1 MISDGTVLDRALYR
15 ISCNECGYGF
25 HRDALEASDIAGFY
39 SDGYDLGLRNRS
51 AEMSRANDYADQII
65 DFLGGQDVNSL
76 IEFGC
81 GTGSLLSILKDRLKL
96 GHAVGVE
103 PSPQLA
109 ETAKAENEARLT
121 ICRAFAEDYQVE
133 PPRSFDI
140 CLSVNVAEHSLSP
153 EDFLHACR
161 NAIRPGGSVLVICPD
176 GETPISELLFFDH
189 VSSFTGEALA
199 AFAERAQL
207 SLVNSKALTGN
218 LSGFRIHLLK
228 DRVEARSR
236 IPDNSCLTSKRIEFL
251 HNWASLESSLSSM
264 LAPGNYAV
272 FGVGEFADLL
282 AAYAPSLIDGASYF
296 VIDIPGS
303 ETYNGKPIVATETFV
318 SDSSSGLLLA
328 AVNERAWP
336 QVQER
341 LLLRNIEIIHPNDTF
356 SGRAEQ

>member
-1 MISDGTVLDRALYR
+1 MISDGTVLGRALHR
-15 ISCNECGYGF
+15 MSCNECGYAF
-25 HRDALEASDIAGFY
+25 HRDELDASDIAGFY
-39 SDGYDLGLRNRS
+39 SDGYNLGLRNRS
-51 AEMSRANDYADQII
+51 AEMARASDYADQII

-81 GTGSLLSILKDRLKL
+81 GTASLLSILKDRLKL
-96 GHAVGVE
+96 RHAVGVE
-103 PSPQLA
+103 PSTQLA
-109 ETAKAENEARLT
+109 ETARAENEARLT

-161 NAIRPGGSVLVICPD
+161 NATRPGGSVLVICPD
-176 GETPISELLFFDH
+176 GETPISELLFYDH

-207 SLVNSKALTGN
+207 SLVSSKSLTGD

-228 DRVEARSR
+228 DGVETRSS
-236 IPDNSCLTSKRIEFL
+236 IPDNSWLTSKRIEFL
-251 HNWASLESSLSSM
+251 RNWAGLETSLSSM
-264 LAPGNYAV
+264 LAPGTYAV

-282 AAYAPSLIDGASYF
+282 AAYAPSLIDGASCF
-296 VIDIPGS
+296 VIDVPGS
-303 ETYNGKPIVATETFV
+303 ESYNGKPIVATETFL

-328 AVNERAWP
+328 AVNDRAWP
-336 QVQER
+336 RLKER
-341 LLLRNIEIIHPNDTF
+341 FLSRKITTIHPNDTF
-356 SGRAEQ
+356 SGRDEQ